1 MTRSGAEH
9 HEPELEPHTSGWS
22 NALLQDVFNAAPDA
36 MIAADTSG
44 AIVIANAQV
53 MEIFGYEAHELIGQ
67 PVETLIPVRFHDLHR
82 AQRANYALDPRRR
95 PMGSGLQLHGRRR
108 DGSEFPVEVSLSPIN
123 TQPGHVILAAIRDVS
138 DRVSMEAR
146 VDALGRSVQMKNDI
160 LAILAHELFT
170 PITTIQGTA
179 ATLLN
184 ADPKRLDRETL
195 REMVHGVEAA
205 TLRLRRL
212 MRYVDAAAVID
223 LGGESISTAVPID
236 QIINATLADPQMH
249 PERERVH
256 VTATPEQLGQVVVV
270 DERLAVLAIL
280 VIVENGLALA
290 PEDVVDIEVEER
302 GREMCVL
309 ISDRGPGIQ
318 DDERAQALDLFSQL
332 DASDSRAHEGVG
344 IGLYLARRII
354 EAHGGRMA
362 IRSRNPRGS
371 IFVLPFP
378 SAAVDPEPGP
388 RRL

>member
-1 MTRSGAEH
+1 MRMTRSGADN
-9 HEPELEPHTSGWS
+9 PTTQTTGWS
-22 NALLQDVFNAAPDA
+22 DALLQDVFNAAPDA
-36 MIAADTSG
+36 MIAADMSG
-44 AIVIANAQV
+44 AIVLANAQV
-53 MEIFGYEAHELIGQ
+53 LEIFGYEAHELIGH
-67 PVETLIPVRFHDLHR
+67 PVETLTPARFHDLHR
-82 AQRANYALDPRRR
+82 AQRANYALDPLRRS
-95 PMGSGLQLHGRRR
+95 MGSGLQLHGRRR

-123 TQPGHVILAAIRDVS
+123 TQQGHVILAAIRDVT

-146 VDALGRSVQMKNDI
+146 VDALDRSVRMKNDI
-160 LAILAHELFT
+160 LAILSHELFS

-195 REMVHGVEAA
+195 REMVQGVEAA

-223 LGGESISTAVPID
+223 LGGESISTAVPIG
-236 QIINATLADPQMH
+236 QVITATLADPQLH

-256 VTATPEQLGQVVVV
+256 VSATPEQLAQVVVV

-280 VIVENGLALA
+280 VIVENGLTLA
-290 PEDVVDIEVEER
+290 PEDVVEIEVEQR

-332 DASDSRAHEGVG
+332 DASDTRMHEGVG

-378 SAAVDPEPGP
+378 SAAVDPEPG
-388 RRL
+388 RL

>member
-9 HEPELEPHTSGWS
+9 PEPEFHPSGWS

-36 MIAADTSG
+36 MIAADLSG

-53 MEIFGYEAHELIGQ
+53 AEIFGYDADELIGQ
-67 PVETLIPVRFHDLHR
+67 PVETLIPARFHDLHN
-82 AQRANYALDPRRR
+82 AQRGNYALDPRRR

-123 TQPGHVILAAIRDVS
+123 TQQGHVILAAIRDVT

-146 VDALGRSVQMKNDI
+146 VDALARSVQMKNDI
-160 LAILAHELFT
+160 LAILSHELFT

-179 ATLLN
+179 ATLLM
-184 ADPKRLDRETL
+184 ADPRQLDQDTL
-195 REMVHGVEAA
+195 QEMVHGVEAA

-223 LGGESISTAVPID
+223 LGGESISTVVPVS
-236 QIINATLADPQMH
+236 QIIKATLADPQLH
-249 PERERVH
+249 SKRDRVR
-256 VTATPEQLGQVVVV
+256 VSATPEQLAQVVVV

-280 VIVENGLALA
+280 VILENSLALA
-290 PEDVVDIEVEER
+290 PDDTVEIEVEER
-302 GREMCVL
+302 GREICVGIL
-309 ISDRGPGIQ
+309 DHGPGIQ
-318 DDERAQALDLFSQL
+318 DEERAQALDLFSQL

-354 EAHGGRMA
+354 EAHGGRMT
-362 IRSRNPRGS
+362 IRSRNPQGS